1 MSPLNK
7 DLSDFFGKYFIAVL
21 SVNLYLYSSASIY
34 LRGGSLR
41 TVIARSEIPR
51 SAGKQSAVPRTAEEN
66 RDCFAPLAM
75 TLCTA

>member
-34 LRGGSLR
+34 LRGGSSELSLR
-41 TVIARSEIPR
+41 GVKSR
-51 SAGKQSAVPRTAEEN
+51 VPRESNLRSHE
-66 RDCFAPLAM
+66 PLKKTEIAS
-75 TLCTA
+75 LRSQ